1 MALMTVICC
10 SALASDIDGK
20 WTAEV
25 QGRGGTQT
33 VTLTLR
39 AAGSNLTGSLDAGR
53 GSPVAISDGQID
65 SNNVS
70 FKIVREFNGNQ
81 FTRQYKGALS
91 DTGELKLAVSGGG
104 GGRGG
109 KGGRG
114 VRGGQQELV
123 FKKSAN

>member
-1 MALMTVICC
+1 MALMTGICC
-10 SALASDIDGK
+10 IALAADIDGK

-25 QGRGGTQT
+25 QGRSDTQT
-33 VTLTLR
+33 ETLILR
-39 AAGSNLTGSLDAGR
+39 AAGSNLTSSLDVGR
-53 GSPVAISDGQID
+53 GGAVDISDGQID
-65 SNNVS
+65 GNNVS

-104 GGRGG
+104 GGRDG

-114 VRGGQQELV
+114 VRGD
-123 FKKSAN
+123 